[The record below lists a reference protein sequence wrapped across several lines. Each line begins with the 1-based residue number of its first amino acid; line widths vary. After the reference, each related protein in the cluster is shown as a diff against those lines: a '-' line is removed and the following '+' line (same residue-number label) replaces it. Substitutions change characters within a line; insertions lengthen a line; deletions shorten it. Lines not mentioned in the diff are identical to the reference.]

1 MKTLFRSTPKQLIA
15 TLPKVEFKGKIVVIH
30 SQREVKAAVDYLKR
44 QPIVGVDTETRPSF
58 RRGLV
63 YQVALLQVSTLD
75 ICFLFR
81 LNMIGLPTEL
91 VELLESTEVKKIGLS
106 LKDDLALLKRR
117 APFRPQGFLDLQD
130 FVKTMGIEDMSL
142 QKLYANVFGEKI
154 SKSAQLTNWENA
166 VLTESQKMYAATDAY
181 TTLRLYLELNQL
193 KETGAYKIIEAA
205 PSSSAKN

>member
-81 LNMIGLPTEL
+81 LNMIGLPAEL
-91 VELLESTEVKKIGLS
+91 IQLLESAEVQKIGLS

-130 FVKTMGIEDMSL
+130 FVKPMGIEDMSL

-166 VLTESQKMYAATDAY
+166 VLTESQKMYAATDAF